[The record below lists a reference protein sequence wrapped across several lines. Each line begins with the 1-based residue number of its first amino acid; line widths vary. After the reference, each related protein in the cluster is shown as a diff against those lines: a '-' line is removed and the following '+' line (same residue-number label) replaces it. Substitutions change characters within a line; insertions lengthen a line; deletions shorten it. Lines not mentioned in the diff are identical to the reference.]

1 MVKIWSKPLDF
12 QIFVGACAPPNF
24 YVAPPLIKGIL
35 TFLQSSPGFISIGF
49 IWLEKGNE
57 SKFSS

>member
-24 YVAPPLIKGIL
+24 YIAPPLSTTEEMQYRFEANLADG
-35 TFLQSSPGFISIGF
+35 
-49 IWLEKGNE
+49 
-57 SKFSS
+57 

>member
-24 YVAPPLIKGIL
+24 YVAPPESLSKHKKIL
-35 TFLQSSPGFISIGF
+35 KKLYNYNMDCS
-49 IWLEKGNE
+49 N
-57 SKFSS
+57 